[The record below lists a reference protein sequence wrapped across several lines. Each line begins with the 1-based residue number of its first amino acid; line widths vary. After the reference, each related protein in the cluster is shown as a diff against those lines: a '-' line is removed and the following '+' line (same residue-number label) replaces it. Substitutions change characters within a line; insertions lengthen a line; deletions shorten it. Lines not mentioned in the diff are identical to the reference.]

1 MKPLNRVAVA
11 MLVVIVILFTTVAS
25 VQAVRVRVLNFL
37 MDIQPKYTSFELK
50 ENDSGS
56 GGRSPVVNWTKAYV
70 PTYMPDGYKVSNISN
85 NELLKKIVF
94 ENQQGSLILYTEL
107 TEGNNHGVDTEDAS
121 DLKPISINGH
131 EGTLVVKKS
140 MVTIVWEMDNH
151 MFTVQA
157 QTSED
162 TAVKIAE
169 GVKYVD

>member
-85 NELLKKIVF
+85 NELLKKNRIRKSA
-94 ENQQGSLILYTEL
+94 GLAYSLY
-107 TEGNNHGVDTEDAS
+107 G
-121 DLKPISINGH
+121 IN
-131 EGTLVVKKS
+131 
-140 MVTIVWEMDNH
+140 
-151 MFTVQA
+151 
-157 QTSED
+157 
-162 TAVKIAE
+162 
-169 GVKYVD
+169 